1 MLALQLEDV
10 HIHDPDRFH
19 MIQTIRISALTL
31 FLIFS
36 GNVIAAWDELGSNEL
51 ITVWVD
57 KVSLKKSGDK
67 ALLLS
72 MLDLKNQ
79 GLILNLSRQ

>member
-36 GNVIAAWDELGSNEL
+36 GNAIAGWDELGS
-51 ITVWVD
+51 
-57 KVSLKKSGDK
+57 KPVSKNQGIKPYFFLCWIS
-67 ALLLS
+67 
-72 MLDLKNQ
+72 KNQ
-79 GLILNLSRQ
+79 GLILNLSRR